1 MLPRPGHYANDAD
14 VLGTYP
20 DADVTVER
28 IGDLVTYDL
37 HALVGTAGTARPQT
51 VQE

>member
-1 MLPRPGHYANDAD
+1 MTTVLPRPGHYANDAD

-28 IGDLVTYDL
+28 IGDLVNYDL
-37 HALVGTAGTARPQT
+37 SALVGGTGTARP
-51 VQE
+51 